1 MSEKIRI
8 AILGSTGSIG
18 RQTLDIVRMFP
29 DVFSVE
35 ALTANENIEL
45 LIKQAL
51 EFNPNTVVI
60 KNEDLYNKLKDT
72 LKDTDI
78 KVFAGAESINH
89 IAESE
94 NIDELVI
101 ALVGFAGLQPTL
113 RAAKAGKRMA
123 LANKESLVVAG
134 ELVFKAI
141 KDGNATLVPIDSEHS
156 AIFQCLQG
164 ENLNTVNKL
173 ILTASGG
180 PFKNRNAED
189 FESITINEA
198 LAHPRWQMGDK
209 ITIDSA
215 TMMNKGFEMIEA
227 HWLFGI
233 KPENIQV
240 LIHPESIIHSMV
252 AFIDGTIKAQL
263 SIPDMRIP
271 ILYALTYP
279 YRLPTNIATPDFL
292 ELHSLTF
299 DKPDLQLF
307 PHLQL
312 AYDIL
317 KIGGIMPCALNAANE
332 IAVRA
337 FLNNEIKFTQMY
349 QVIEK
354 TLETITPAP
363 ISDIDQLINIDGHA
377 RQIATQIIKQIK

>member
-18 RQTLDIVRMFP
+18 RQTLDLVRMFP

-35 ALTANENIEL
+35 ALTANENVEL

-60 KNEDLYNKLKDT
+60 KNEDLFSKLKNA

-78 KVFAGAESINH
+78 KVFAGAESINY

-123 LANKESLVVAG
+123 LATKEALVVAG

-164 ENLNTVNKL
+164 ENLNAVKKL

-180 PFKNRNAED
+180 PFKNRIAAD
-189 FESITINEA
+189 FDSITINEA
-198 LAHPRWQMGDK
+198 LSHPRWQMGNK

-215 TMMNKGFEMIEA
+215 TMMNKGFEVIEA

-233 KPENIQV
+233 KPDNIQV

-252 AFIDGTIKAQL
+252 EFVDGSIKAQL
-263 SIPDMRIP
+263 SIPDMKIP

-292 ELHSLTF
+292 ELHNLTF
-299 DKPDLQLF
+299 DKPDFKLF
-307 PHLQL
+307 PHLRL

-317 KIGGIMPCALNAANE
+317 NVGGIMPCALNAANE

-354 TLETITPAP
+354 SLEIINPAP
-363 ISDIDQLINIDGHA
+363 ISDIDQLINIDA
-377 RQIATQIIKQIK
+377 EVRQKTKEIIKQIK

>member
-1 MSEKIRI
+1 MSEKIRL

-18 RQTLDIVRMFP
+18 RQTLDLVRMFP

-35 ALTANENIEL
+35 ALTANDNVDL

-51 EFNPNTVVI
+51 EYHPNTVVI
-60 KNEDLYNKLKDT
+60 NNESLYLTLKES

-123 LANKESLVVAG
+123 LATKEALVVAG

-141 KDGNATLVPIDSEHS
+141 KTNNASLVPIDSEHS

-164 ENLNTVNKL
+164 ENLNTVSKL

-189 FESITINEA
+189 FDSITIDEA
-198 LAHPRWQMGDK
+198 LSHPSWQMGDK

-215 TMMNKGFEMIEA
+215 TMMNKGFEVIEA

-233 KPENIQV
+233 NPNNIDV
-240 LIHPESIIHSMV
+240 VIHPESIIHSMI
-252 AFIDGTIKAQL
+252 AFVDGSIKAQL
-263 SIPDMRIP
+263 AIPDMRIP
-271 ILYALTYP
+271 ILYSLTYP
-279 YRLPTNIATPDFL
+279 YRLPTNIATPDFI

-299 DKPDLQLF
+299 EKPNLTLF

-312 AYDIL
+312 AYDTL
-317 KIGGIMPCALNAANE
+317 KVGGIMPCALNAANE
-332 IAVRA
+332 VAVRA
-337 FLNNEIKFTQMY
+337 FLNNEIKFNMMY
-349 QVIEK
+349 QVIVK
-354 TLETITPAP
+354 TLETVNHAP
-363 ISDIDQLINIDGHA
+363 ISDLEQLINIDA
-377 RQIATQIIKQIK
+377 EVRRKTKEIIKQII

>member
-1 MSEKIRI
+1 MSEKIRL

-18 RQTLDIVRMFP
+18 RQTLDLVRMFP

-35 ALTANENIEL
+35 ALTANDNVDL

-51 EFNPNTVVI
+51 EYHPNTVVI
-60 KNEDLYNKLKDT
+60 NNEALYLTLKES

-89 IAESE
+89 VAESE

-123 LANKESLVVAG
+123 LATKEALVVAG

-141 KDGNATLVPIDSEHS
+141 KTNNASLVPIDSEHS

-164 ENLNTVNKL
+164 ENLNTVSKL

-189 FESITINEA
+189 FDSITIDEA
-198 LAHPRWQMGDK
+198 LSHPSWQMGDK

-215 TMMNKGFEMIEA
+215 TMMNKGFEVIEA

-233 KPENIQV
+233 NPNNIDV
-240 LIHPESIIHSMV
+240 VIHPESIIHSMI
-252 AFIDGTIKAQL
+252 AFVDGSIKAQL
-263 SIPDMRIP
+263 AIPDMRIP
-271 ILYALTYP
+271 ILYSLTYP
-279 YRLPTNIATPDFL
+279 YRLPTNIATPDFI

-299 DKPDLQLF
+299 EKPNLTLF

-312 AYDIL
+312 AYDTL
-317 KIGGIMPCALNAANE
+317 KVGGIMPCALNAANE
-332 IAVRA
+332 VAVRA
-337 FLNNEIKFTQMY
+337 FLNNEIKFNMMY
-349 QVIEK
+349 QVIVK
-354 TLETITPAP
+354 TLETVNHAP
-363 ISDIDQLINIDGHA
+363 ISDLEQLINIDA
-377 RQIATQIIKQIK
+377 EVRRKTKEIIKQII

>member
-1 MSEKIRI
+1 MSEKIRL

-18 RQTLDIVRMFP
+18 RQTLDLVRMFP

-35 ALTANENIEL
+35 ALTANDNVDL

-51 EFNPNTVVI
+51 EYHPNTVVI
-60 KNEDLYNKLKDT
+60 NNEALYLTLKES

-89 IAESE
+89 VAESE

-113 RAAKAGKRMA
+113 RAAKGGKRMA
-123 LANKESLVVAG
+123 LATKEALVVAG

-141 KDGNATLVPIDSEHS
+141 KDGNASLVPIDSEHS

-164 ENLNTVNKL
+164 ENLNTVSKL

-189 FESITINEA
+189 FDSITIDEA
-198 LAHPRWQMGDK
+198 LSHPSWQMGDK

-215 TMMNKGFEMIEA
+215 TMMNKGFEVIEA

-233 KPENIQV
+233 NPNNIDV
-240 LIHPESIIHSMV
+240 VIHPESIIHSMI
-252 AFIDGTIKAQL
+252 AFVDGSIKAQL
-263 SIPDMRIP
+263 AIPDMRIP
-271 ILYALTYP
+271 ILYSLTYP
-279 YRLPTNIATPDFL
+279 YRLPTNIATPDFI

-299 DKPDLQLF
+299 EKPNLTLF

-312 AYDIL
+312 AYDTL
-317 KIGGIMPCALNAANE
+317 KVGGIMPCALNAANE
-332 IAVRA
+332 VAVRA
-337 FLNNEIKFTQMY
+337 FLNNEIKFNMMY
-349 QVIEK
+349 QVIVK
-354 TLETITPAP
+354 TLETVNHAP
-363 ISDIDQLINIDGHA
+363 ISDLEQLINIDA
-377 RQIATQIIKQIK
+377 EVRRKTKEIIKQII

>member
-1 MSEKIRI
+1 MSEKIRLT
-8 AILGSTGSIG
+8 ILGSTGSIG
-18 RQTLDIVRMFP
+18 RQTLDLVKMFP

-35 ALTANENIEL
+35 ALTANDNVDL
-45 LIKQAL
+45 LIKQAI
-51 EFNPNTVVI
+51 EYHPNTVVI
-60 KNEDLYNKLKDT
+60 NNEALYLTLKESLKDT
-72 LKDTDI
+72 EI

-123 LANKESLVVAG
+123 LATKEALVVAG

-141 KDGNATLVPIDSEHS
+141 KEGNASLVPIDSEHS

-164 ENLNTVNKL
+164 ENLNTVSKL

-189 FESITINEA
+189 FDSITIDEA
-198 LAHPRWQMGDK
+198 LSHPSWQMGDK

-215 TMMNKGFEMIEA
+215 TMMNKGFEVIEA

-233 KPENIQV
+233 NPENIDV
-240 LIHPESIIHSMV
+240 VIHPESIIHSMV
-252 AFIDGTIKAQL
+252 TFIDGSIKAQL
-263 SIPDMRIP
+263 AIPDMRIP
-271 ILYALTYP
+271 ILYSLTYP
-279 YRLPTNIATPDFL
+279 YRLPTNIATPDFI

-299 DKPDLQLF
+299 EKPNLKLF

-317 KIGGIMPCALNAANE
+317 QIGGIMPCALNAANE
-332 IAVRA
+332 VAVRA
-337 FLNNEIKFTQMY
+337 FLNNEIKFNQMY
-349 QVIEK
+349 QVIVK
-354 TLETITPAP
+354 TLETINPAP
-363 ISDIDQLINIDGHA
+363 LADLEQLINIDA
-377 RQIATQIIKQIK
+377 EVRQKTKENIKQIK

>member
-1 MSEKIRI
+1 MSEKIRL

-18 RQTLDIVRMFP
+18 RQTLDLVRMFP

-35 ALTANENIEL
+35 ALTANDNVDL

-51 EFNPNTVVI
+51 EYHPNTVVI
-60 KNEDLYNKLKDT
+60 NNESLYLTLKES

-89 IAESE
+89 VAESE

-123 LANKESLVVAG
+123 LATKEALVVAG

-141 KDGNATLVPIDSEHS
+141 KTNNASLVPIDSEHS

-164 ENLNTVNKL
+164 ENLNTVSKL

-189 FESITINEA
+189 FDSITIDEA
-198 LAHPRWQMGDK
+198 LSHPSWQMGDK

-215 TMMNKGFEMIEA
+215 TMMNKGFEVIEA

-233 KPENIQV
+233 NPNNIDV
-240 LIHPESIIHSMV
+240 VIHPESIIHSMI
-252 AFIDGTIKAQL
+252 AFVDGSIKAQL
-263 SIPDMRIP
+263 AIPDMRIP
-271 ILYALTYP
+271 ILYSLTYP
-279 YRLPTNIATPDFL
+279 YRLPTNIATPDFI

-299 DKPDLQLF
+299 EKPNLTLF

-312 AYDIL
+312 AYDTL
-317 KIGGIMPCALNAANE
+317 KVGGIMPCALNAANE
-332 IAVRA
+332 VAVRA
-337 FLNNEIKFTQMY
+337 FLNNEIKFNMMY
-349 QVIEK
+349 QVIVK
-354 TLETITPAP
+354 TLETVNHAP
-363 ISDIDQLINIDGHA
+363 ISDLEQLINIDA
-377 RQIATQIIKQIK
+377 EVRRKTKEIIKQII

>member
-1 MSEKIRI
+1 MSEKIRL

-18 RQTLDIVRMFP
+18 RQTLDLVRMFP

-35 ALTANENIEL
+35 ALTANDNVDL

-51 EFNPNTVVI
+51 EYHPNTVVI
-60 KNEDLYNKLKDT
+60 NNEALYLTLKES

-89 IAESE
+89 VAESE

-123 LANKESLVVAG
+123 LATKEALVVAG

-141 KDGNATLVPIDSEHS
+141 KDGNASLVPIDSEHS

-164 ENLNTVNKL
+164 ENLNTVSKL

-189 FESITINEA
+189 FDSITIDEA
-198 LAHPRWQMGDK
+198 LSHPSWQMGDK

-215 TMMNKGFEMIEA
+215 TMMNKGFEVIEA

-233 KPENIQV
+233 NPNNIDV
-240 LIHPESIIHSMV
+240 VIHPESIIHSMI
-252 AFIDGTIKAQL
+252 AFVDGSIKAQL
-263 SIPDMRIP
+263 AIPDMRIP
-271 ILYALTYP
+271 ILYSLTYP
-279 YRLPTNIATPDFL
+279 YRLPTNIATPDFI

-299 DKPDLQLF
+299 EKPNLTLF

-312 AYDIL
+312 AYDTL
-317 KIGGIMPCALNAANE
+317 KVGGIMPCALNAANE
-332 IAVRA
+332 VAVRA
-337 FLNNEIKFTQMY
+337 FLNNEIKFNMMY
-349 QVIEK
+349 QVIVK
-354 TLETITPAP
+354 TLETVNHAP
-363 ISDIDQLINIDGHA
+363 ISDLEQLINIDA
-377 RQIATQIIKQIK
+377 EVRRKTKEIIKQII

>member
-60 KNEDLYNKLKDT
+60 KNEDLYNKLKDA

-180 PFKNRNAED
+180 PFKNRNAAD

-363 ISDIDQLINIDGHA
+363 ISDIDQLINIDGQA

>member
-1 MSEKIRI
+1 MSEKIRL

-18 RQTLDIVRMFP
+18 RQTLDLVRMFP

-35 ALTANENIEL
+35 ALTANDNVDL
-45 LIKQAL
+45 LIKQAI
-51 EFNPNTVVI
+51 EYHPNTVVI
-60 KNEDLYNKLKDT
+60 NNEALYLTLKES

-123 LANKESLVVAG
+123 LATKEALVVAG

-141 KDGNATLVPIDSEHS
+141 KEGNASLVPIDSEHS

-164 ENLNTVNKL
+164 ENLNTVSKL

-189 FESITINEA
+189 FDSITIDEA
-198 LAHPRWQMGDK
+198 LSHPSWQMGDK

-215 TMMNKGFEMIEA
+215 TMMNKGFEVIEA

-233 KPENIQV
+233 NPENIDV
-240 LIHPESIIHSMV
+240 VIHPESIIHSMV
-252 AFIDGTIKAQL
+252 TFIDGSIKAQL
-263 SIPDMRIP
+263 AIPDMRIP
-271 ILYALTYP
+271 ILYSLTYP
-279 YRLPTNIATPDFL
+279 YRLPTNIATPDFI

-299 DKPDLQLF
+299 EKPNLKLF
-307 PHLQL
+307 PHLQFTT
-312 AYDIL
+312 YDIL
-317 KIGGIMPCALNAANE
+317 SNMVA
-332 IAVRA
+332 
-337 FLNNEIKFTQMY
+337 
-349 QVIEK
+349 
-354 TLETITPAP
+354 
-363 ISDIDQLINIDGHA
+363 
-377 RQIATQIIKQIK
+377 